1 MKSNAILLAKDEKTV
16 GVGAGQMNRVGAAKI
31 AIEQAGEAAKGA
43 VMASDAF
50 FPMSDTV
57 EAAQSAGI
65 KTIIQPGG
73 SIRDEDSIQ
82 KCNEFGI
89 AMVFTGNRH
98 FKH

>member
-1 MKSNAILLAKDEKTV
+1 
-16 GVGAGQMNRVGAAKI
+16 
-31 AIEQAGEAAKGA
+31 
-43 VMASDAF
+43 
-50 FPMSDTV
+50 MSDTV